1 MKMTD
6 KEAMSPSTEDAIK
19 YLEGM
24 IFPQDFSPSTLRAVA
39 VNKMAIAA
47 LLAQLERD
55 NPKPLTLSI
64 EAAADAIDLIERH
77 GGCPPNKD
85 CAEKQDC
92 RKCYIEWLTSRLA
105 PKEAQS

>member
-1 MKMTD
+1 MTN
-6 KEAMSPSTEDAIK
+6 EE
-19 YLEGM
+19 L
-24 IFPQDFSPSTLRAVA
+24 QQ
-39 VNKMAIAA
+39 AIAWFENRLSSAVMPGAREMFGIA
-47 LLAQLERD
+47 LSALREKLERD